1 MKKLIAISMLLLGS
15 TASNADIINPYK
27 DTMKPPPSTCDYGM
41 YALADLII
49 KEPKKAFGVSGNA
62 IANLPDTER
71 SKIFKFQDIKT
82 DSEEPKGAV
91 CSVTITINPQLDAE
105 DRAKLEKVYPIVRL
119 QLKIQKSDNGK
130 VTVTPVSTT
139 KLDPVQ
145 AR

>member
-1 MKKLIAISMLLLGS
+1 L
-15 TASNADIINPYK
+15 
-27 DTMKPPPSTCDYGM
+27 STCDYGM
-41 YALADLII
+41 YARAALIT
-49 KEPKKAFGVSGNA
+49 KEPKKSFGVSLKA
-62 IANLPDTER
+62 IRNLPDTER
-71 SKIFKFQDIKT
+71 SKIFKCQDIKT

-105 DRAKLEKVYPIVRL
+105 DRAKLEKLYPIVRL

>member
-1 MKKLIAISMLLLGS
+1 MKKLIALSALLLGG
-15 TASNADIINPYK
+15 TVSNADTINPYK
-27 DTMKPPPSTCDYGM
+27 DMMKPPPTTCDYGM
-41 YALADLII
+41 YALANLII

-71 SKIFKFQDIKT
+71 SKNFKFQDIKT
-82 DSEEPKGAV
+82 DSEEPKSAI